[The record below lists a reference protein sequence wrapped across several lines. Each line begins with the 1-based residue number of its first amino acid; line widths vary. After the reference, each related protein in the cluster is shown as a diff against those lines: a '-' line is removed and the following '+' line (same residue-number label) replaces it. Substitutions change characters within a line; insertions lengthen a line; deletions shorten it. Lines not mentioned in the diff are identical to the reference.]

1 ILNSKNKE
9 NIDFKISS
17 IAYKDNI
24 PQVAFLLRT
33 KTSLDFF
40 GKNKLEVLR
49 SHVQSIGGAFL
60 KEKTDQSEINF
71 KIPQEKLK
79 TFTILCQKEDL
90 TIKKIDLYR
99 KDGQLFVTLEPA
111 DAGISLHRILK
122 YFEDEKKPIIQ
133 ALKVAQQKE
142 TKIFDGDFLGKVI
155 DESGNEKQYFKS
167 KDNKIFAIENKQ
179 IGGRK

>member
-1 ILNSKNKE
+1 M
-9 NIDFKISS
+9 
-17 IAYKDNI
+17 
-24 PQVAFLLRT
+24 P
-33 KTSLDFF
+33 
-40 GKNKLEVLR
+40 
-49 SHVQSIGGAFL
+49 
-60 KEKTDQSEINF
+60 
-71 KIPQEKLK
+71 
-79 TFTILCQKEDL
+79 KEDL
-90 TIKKIDLYR
+90 AIKKIDLYR

-167 KDNKIFAIENKQ
+167 KYNKIFVLENKQ